1 MLQSGNDERMLKSF
15 RELRAGDEA
24 NAPGFDRVWR
34 TARAAAE
41 PRRTTH
47 GRLAVALAMV
57 AVAAIS
63 SALTIVATQSPVSH
77 TTSIAADPPPLT
89 NSSPASASE
98 ALTSDDDS
106 PAAPAVAGE
115 SVQPTTVSDTP
126 SRKTSKPA
134 RSPRRQ
140 KPNQSVPCV
149 EC

>member
-1 MLQSGNDERMLKSF
+1 MLQNGNDERMLKSF
-15 RELRAGDEA
+15 RDLRADDEA

-41 PRRTTH
+41 PRRATH
-47 GRLAVALAMV
+47 GRLMVALAMV

-77 TTSIAADPPPLT
+77 TTNIAADPPPLT
-89 NSSPASASE
+89 NSAPASASGT
-98 ALTSDDDS
+98 LTSDDDP
-106 PAAPAVAGE
+106 PATPAVADE
-115 SVQPTTVSDTP
+115 NVQPTTVSDAP
-126 SRKTSKPA
+126 SRKTSKPS
-134 RSPRRQ
+134 RSARRQ